1 MNIGVTGKSGEDLVA
16 NYLRKNGWSI
26 VKRNYQ
32 CRYGEIDIIAENEQ
46 YIIFVEVKT
55 RKENSMVSAFE
66 AVDSTKQ
73 QKIMLTVQDYMS
85 KVETSLQPRFDV
97 AGVTVKERK
106 DGSKGYALNYI
117 ENAFGG

>member
-1 MNIGVTGKSGEDLVA
+1 MNIGVTGKNGEDMVA

-32 CRYGEIDIIAENEQ
+32 CRYGEIDIIAENKQ

-55 RKENSMVSAFE
+55 RKENSMVSALE
-66 AVDSTKQ
+66 AVDSAKQ
-73 QKIMLTVQDYMS
+73 QRIMLTAQDYMS
-85 KVETSLQPRFDV
+85 KVETTLQPRFDV
-97 AGVTVKERK
+97 AAVTAKERK